1 MASGVS
7 GRPLARA
14 AKHAGLGYRS
24 TGGGVTVPHLE
35 EGGCSALARQT
46 RRKHATIS
54 HVEVG
59 QYDL

>member
-7 GRPLARA
+7 GRPLAHA
-14 AKHAGLGYRS
+14 AKHAGLGHSGTR
-24 TGGGVTVPHLE
+24 GDATVPLLV

>member
-14 AKHAGLGYRS
+14 AEHVGPGHRG

-35 EGGCSALARQT
+35 EGGGTALAWQE
-46 RRKHATIS
+46 RRKHATINS
-54 HVEVG
+54 VQVG
-59 QYDL
+59 QCYL